1 MQNMARAA
9 SFLQWRCST
18 CYAATGAIA
27 PTQLF
32 QRNLPL
38 RKLLK
43 IYLPAVACS
52 LILVL
57 CYFVVRPYAEFGIA
71 DDWLYIKDAL
81 NVAIT
86 GRIFYAGGETP
97 MLGWQ
102 LYFGALFIKLF
113 GFSFT
118 VVRLSTTVQAMATAF
133 LLQRIGVRAGLNSW
147 NAALVALIFVLSPLY
162 FSYSL
167 TFMSDISGVLCIL
180 VCVYMCLRAVEAGSE
195 RAAMVWVSVAAL
207 VNAVGGT
214 VRQIAWLG
222 LLVMVPC
229 TLWLLKKSWRV
240 LVAGGL
246 SCIAGLVF
254 ILAALHWLKQQPY
267 IIPVSPI
274 PHRIDLDFLKN
285 GGRVLLG
292 GVGVLTMYALPVLL
306 LFAGALRLWKRRL
319 AAAALALLAIVPIHL
334 LKIDKWPV
342 IAAFNVITFHTVDRL
357 NNLAVAAIH
366 LAAARSSLR
375 ILLTGAVVF
384 GLLCFVL
391 FCLERAPARR
401 LPPETPVPQQKCT
414 AISWQKL
421 GVMLGPFSAAYLFFV
436 VMAFAIYDRYF
447 LPLLAILLLVL
458 VRFYQEKQKARLSW
472 ACILLIVLFA
482 GFSLAATHDDFASS
496 RGYVAAAAE
505 IRSSGVPATAI
516 LGPQAL
522 EGWAELEKVG
532 HLRYPPP
539 VPKAASALEPG
550 QGVPAHC
557 DKGLYFLILL
567 GITPSIQPAY
577 AVSPNPQE
585 CGGQIAFPP
594 VEFSTWIAPR
604 TNSIYAVRL
613 PNSISR

>member
-1 MQNMARAA
+1 LR
-9 SFLQWRCST
+9 
-18 CYAATGAIA
+18 
-27 PTQLF
+27 PTRLF
-32 QRNLPL
+32 EGNLSL

-43 IYLPAVACS
+43 IYLPAVACALT
-52 LILVL
+52 LIL
-57 CYFVVRPYAEFGIA
+57 CYFVVRPYAEIGIA
-71 DDWLYIKDAL
+71 DDWVYAWDAL
-81 NVAIT
+81 NVVRT
-86 GRIFYAGGETP
+86 GHISYSGGETP

-102 LYFGALFIKLF
+102 LYFGALFIKLL

-118 VVRLSTTVQAMATAF
+118 TVRFSTVVQAMATAF
-133 LLQRIGVRAGLNSW
+133 LLQRIGMRAGLNSW
-147 NAALVALIFVLSPLY
+147 NATLVTLIFVLSPLY
-162 FSYSL
+162 FSYAL

-180 VCVYMCLRAVEAGSE
+180 GCVYMCLRAVQARSE

-222 LLVMVPC
+222 FLVMVPC
-229 TLWLLKKSWRV
+229 TLWLLRKSRRV

-267 IIPVSPI
+267 ILPVSPI

-285 GGRVLLG
+285 GGRVVLG
-292 GVGVLTMYALPVLL
+292 GAGVLTVYALPVLL
-306 LFAGALRLWKRRL
+306 LFAGALRLWRHRV
-319 AAAALALLAIVPIHL
+319 AAAAVALLAIIPIHL
-334 LKIDKWPV
+334 FKIDKWPV
-342 IAAFNVITFHTVDRL
+342 NAAFNVITFHSVDRL
-357 NNLAVAAIH
+357 NDLAFAAIH

-375 ILLTGAVVF
+375 LLLTGAVVF
-384 GLLCFVL
+384 GLLCLVL
-391 FCLERAPARR
+391 FCLEPAPA
-401 LPPETPVPQQKCT
+401 LPMTPESAVPRQKDT

-421 GVMLGPFSAAYLFFV
+421 GVILGPFSAAYVFFV

-482 GFSLAATHDDFASS
+482 GFSLAASHDDFALS
-496 RGYVAAAAE
+496 RSYVAADTE

-522 EGWAELEKVG
+522 EGWAQLEKVG
-532 HLRYPPP
+532 HSHYPPT
-539 VPKAASALEPG
+539 VPEPG
-550 QGVPAHC
+550 QGVPANC
-557 DKGLYFLILL
+557 DTNLYFLLLL
-567 GITPSIQPAY
+567 GLTPSIQPAY
-577 AVSPNPQE
+577 AVSPNPKE

-594 VEFSTWIAPR
+594 TEFRTWIAPR
-604 TNSIYAVRL
+604 SNWMYAVRL
-613 PNSISR
+613 PPTISQ